1 MLKRRNVGR
10 RRNIKIRRIFKW
22 PSSLPKLERGRGE
35 HSRKLP
41 RYPRR
46 GCYLRILTSE
56 TLRSSRRPTSQPLPR
71 FSFLLHASSS
81 LFPPRRRMK
90 VEEWKKV
97 EIKIK
102 IYIYIYFFDCGSI
115 RESIECKCGRRYFRS
130 IKRRIDYRSLT
141 NTERNRRIFDRT
153 TEQVLR

>member
-81 LFPPRRRMK
+81 LFPPRRGRK

-102 IYIYIYFFDCGSI
+102 IYIYTLLRLWIDKGEHRMQMRTKIFPFYKTSDRLSVVDEY
-115 RESIECKCGRRYFRS
+115 REESENF
-130 IKRRIDYRSLT
+130 
-141 NTERNRRIFDRT
+141 
-153 TEQVLR
+153 